1 MNWTGSLSVGFLITC
16 VHDKD
21 IEWLTGI
28 HQTFFVACCR
38 RLWLLRRFWLHH
50 VCQCAVS
57 FCKHIILLFLWYKVN
72 CSHMGDV
79 FLWYKVKLF
88 SHGGGVFVVQSELFS
103 HGGCVFVV
111 QSEAVLSWRRC
122 FCGTKWSCSLIVF
135 LWYKVK
141 LFSHG
146 GGVFVVQSEA
156 VLSWRRCF
164 CGTKWS
170 CSLMG
175 EVFLWYKVNCS
186 LMGEVFLWY
195 KVNCSLMGEVFLWY
209 KVKLFSHGGG
219 VFVVH
224 SEAVLSSG
232 RWFSSTK

>member
-72 CSHMGDV
+72 CSLMGDV

-88 SHGGGVFVVQSELFS
+88 SHGGGVFVVQSE
-103 HGGCVFVV
+103 
-111 QSEAVLSWRRC
+111 AVLSLC
-122 FCGTKWSCSLIVF
+122 FCGTKWSCSLMAEVF

-156 VLSWRRCF
+156 VLSWGRCF
-164 CGTKWS
+164 CGTKWT
-170 CSLMG
+170 
-175 EVFLWYKVNCS
+175 
-186 LMGEVFLWY
+186 
-195 KVNCSLMGEVFLWY
+195 
-209 KVKLFSHGGG
+209 
-219 VFVVH
+219 
-224 SEAVLSSG
+224 VL
-232 RWFSSTK
+232 